1 MSDLIPTAHQPAQ
14 ADRLRIAYIILAH
27 HRPEAVVRLV
37 RRLYAPDHGFFI
49 HFNLRSPDAEFQ
61 RLKKDLGDLPN
72 VKLLDRQKCLWGDS
86 GMIHATLARVS
97 RSWPARILF
106 TIMRCCLPGR
116 ITPSSRIPKSGNDWH
131 YQEGQSYMEATP
143 HGRIPNWEK
152 GRAIK
157 RIENFHF
164 HLPVPPWLRSLGWQP
179 MWQHLT
185 VPMKRKIPGDLHPH
199 FGSAFWC
206 LHRTCL
212 RYIHDYVTHHPEYV
226 SFFQHALLPDEC
238 LLQTLLMNSALAP
251 NISSRILTYVHWRP
265 PWPGILTVDDLPELR
280 RSDCLLARKFDTA
293 TDGKILDQ
301 LDSING
307 MA

>member
-1 MSDLIPTAHQPAQ
+1 MSDPIPKTRQPAQ
-14 ADRLRIAYIILAH
+14 ADKLRIAYIILAH
-27 HRPEAVVRLV
+27 HHPEAVVRLV

-49 HFNLRSPDAEFQ
+49 HYNLRSPDAEFQ
-61 RLKKDLGDLPN
+61 RLKKYLGDLTN
-72 VKLLDRQKCLWGDS
+72 VKFVDRQKCLWGDS
-86 GMIHATLARVS
+86 GMIRATLKGIEKLARADFVYDYAMLLTGQDYPIKS
-97 RSWPARILF
+97 DAKIREHLALSE
-106 TIMRCCLPGR
+106 GR
-116 ITPSSRIPKSGNDWH
+116 
-131 YQEGQSYMEATP
+131 SYMEATP
-143 HGRIPNWEK
+143 WPIPSWEK

-185 VPMKRKIPGDLHPH
+185 VPMKRKVPGDLHPH

-212 RYIHDYVTHHPEYV
+212 RYIHDYVTRHPEYLR
-226 SFFQHALLPDEC
+226 FFQHAMIPDEC
-238 LLQTLLMNSALAP
+238 LFQTLLMNSALASS
-251 NISSRILTYVHWRP
+251 ISPRSLTYVHWRP

-280 RSDCLLARKFDTA
+280 RSDCLLARKFATA

-301 LDSING
+301 LDSINSL
-307 MA
+307 A